1 VLLVGSLWKLRP
13 TPGTVAAR
21 LANCRPLSGRLSM
34 RFTSTTAPT
43 PDAVVWMRG
52 EAPVT
57 LTVSASAAT
66 FIGKSTACVCATF
79 TSTSFLD
86 TVAKP

>member
-1 VLLVGSLWKLRP
+1 
-13 TPGTVAAR
+13 
-21 LANCRPLSGRLSM
+21 M

-43 PDAVVWMRG
+43 PDAVVWMSG

-66 FIGKSTACVCATF
+66 FIAKSTAVDCATF
-79 TSTSFLD
+79 TSMSFFD
-86 TVAKP
+86 TVVKPCSSAVTS